1 MALRR
6 LENDPVTAGR
16 PQRFSIAMPVYFRP
30 LEEITW
36 QEGRV
41 ENISR
46 SGILFRAAQPVE
58 VTTRVEL
65 RFDLPAEVGG
75 EPGAHVVCIGEITR
89 VIPPPTA
96 DEQPILA
103 ASITDYRF
111 VRGAADDA
119 D

>member
-1 MALRR
+1 MSLRR
-6 LENDPVTAGR
+6 LETDPATAGR
-16 PQRFSIAMPVYFRP
+16 PQRFAIAMPVYFRR

-58 VTTRVEL
+58 PNTRVEL

-75 EPGAHVVCIGEITR
+75 EPGAHVVCVGEITR
-89 VIPPPTA
+89 VIPSPMP
-96 DEQPILA
+96 DEPPILA
-103 ASITDYRF
+103 ASISDYRF
-111 VRGAADDA
+111 VRSAADEGA
-119 D
+119 